1 MMRKCAILP
10 LILLTLW
17 LAGCAKMGQP
27 DGGWYDET
35 PPHVVACT
43 PIDKAVDAHSKKIFI
58 YFDEFIKIDNPTEKV
73 VVSPPQLEA
82 PLIKGEGK
90 RISIQLNDSLKPNT
104 TYTIDFSDAVFGKM
118 PKTGSHTTR

>member
-27 DGGWYDET
+27 DGGWFDET
-35 PPHVVACT
+35 PPHVVTST

-58 YFDEFIKIDNPTEKV
+58 YFDECVFIIL
-73 VVSPPQLEA
+73 SQ
-82 PLIKGEGK
+82 
-90 RISIQLNDSLKPNT
+90 
-104 TYTIDFSDAVFGKM
+104 Y
-118 PKTGSHTTR
+118 